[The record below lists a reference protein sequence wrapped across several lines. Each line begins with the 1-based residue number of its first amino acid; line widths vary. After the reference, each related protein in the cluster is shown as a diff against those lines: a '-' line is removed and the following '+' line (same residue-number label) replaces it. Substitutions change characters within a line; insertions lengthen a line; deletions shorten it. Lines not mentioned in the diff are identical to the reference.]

1 VASAGKSRRSRK
13 QRPNPGAGVQRRA
26 PEATRKSQPAAAPKS
41 QRASTLGERP
51 RAPWHPLPLSEIL
64 ILVGA
69 IGTVVGLIR
78 ERDRQPGGSHGTAP
92 LVAGL
97 VAVGLGTFEV
107 TTREHFSGYRSHAI
121 ILALLPVLVF
131 HTVVVLGV
139 SAFTTVPAFLTLVL
153 LPLDVVLFVFL
164 FKLLRA
170 RFLEARHARAMGR

>member
-1 VASAGKSRRSRK
+1 M
-13 QRPNPGAGVQRRA
+13 
-26 PEATRKSQPAAAPKS
+26 
-41 QRASTLGERP
+41 
-51 RAPWHPLPLSEIL
+51 PLSEIL

-69 IGTVVGLIR
+69 IGTVIGLR
-78 ERDRQPGGSHGTAP
+78 RGGSYGTAP

-131 HTVVVLGV
+131 HTVVVLGW
-139 SAFTTVPAFLTLVL
+139 SKFGDVPALLTLVL
-153 LPLDVVLFVFL
+153 LPLDVALFIFL

-170 RFLEARHARAMGR
+170 RFLEARRRRAMGR